1 MSITTYNVE
10 IIIAHGELKAI
21 MEWCEENCC
30 AEWQFMVDRNHYR
43 SYWFEYLFLFDSE
56 QDAVLFTLRWL

>member
-1 MSITTYNVE
+1 MSTTTYNVE
-10 IIIAHGELKAI
+10 IIIAHGELQEV
-21 MEWCEENCC
+21 MDWCEQNCC

-43 SYWFEYLFLFDSE
+43 EKWFEYLFLFDSE